1 MFARLGY
8 MARQGSGIKK
18 IIENYETEPNYSVA
32 MKPEFFSDYSQFSVI
47 LKNLI

>member
-18 IIENYETEPNYSVA
+18 IIENYETEPNYSVEL
-32 MKPEFFSDYSQFSVI
+32 KPEFFSDTSQFPLFLRI
-47 LKNLI
+47 